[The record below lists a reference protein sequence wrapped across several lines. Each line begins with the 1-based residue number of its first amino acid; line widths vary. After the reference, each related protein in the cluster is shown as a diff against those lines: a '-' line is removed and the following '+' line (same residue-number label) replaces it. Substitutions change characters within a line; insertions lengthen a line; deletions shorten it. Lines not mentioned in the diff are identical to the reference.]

1 MLLCVTIALADT
13 GTDTGTPVDG
23 APPVAD
29 AGLGLLAYVGDT
41 VSLNGHASS
50 DPEGAQ
56 VSYAWTQVGGPEVTL
71 EKASTADP
79 QFTIE
84 AAGTL
89 RFELIVNDGTQ
100 DSEGDTVEIVV
111 AQRSFG
117 GEAEGCST
125 PVYPSAIVA
134 FSAAALL
141 AHRRR

>member
-23 APPVAD
+23 APPIAD

-41 VSLNGHASS
+41 VSLNGRASS

-56 VSYAWTQVGGPEVTL
+56 VSYVWTQVGGPDVAM
-71 EKASTADP
+71 EKATTAEP

-84 AAGTL
+84 APGTL
-89 RFELIVNDGTQ
+89 RFELVVSDGTQ
-100 DSEGDTVEIVV
+100 DSEGDRVEIVV

-117 GEAEGCST
+117 GEAEGCSSAG
-125 PVYPSAIVA
+125 YPSVIAA
-134 FSAAALL
+134 LAAAALL
-141 AHRRR
+141 SRRR